1 VVSVDAVT
9 DDEVARL
16 RRELE
21 RLRSENHRLSRLLD
35 LRGQDTTPA
44 PEQLAAMATQGPVTM
59 ASPVPEK
66 LAFYASLFRTRR
78 DAYAK
83 RWENHRLG
91 TAGWSP
97 AVAGGWRRGMDRR
110 TAAYLPLTAEVVT
123 AHLVGDVF
131 MGLIPAELYE
141 LLRDVVGAL
150 SQGMAISIAPHNTM
164 LTTQE
169 AADLLNISRPTL
181 VRLLTDGEIPHSLRG
196 RHRRVLLRD
205 ILDYSERTRT
215 ERRRALDQMAA
226 DAEDDDLYEITLDS
240 PPSR

>member
-1 VVSVDAVT
+1 MSST
-9 DDEVARL
+9 L
-16 RRELE
+16 RERTVLPPENPAELV
-21 RLRSENHRLSRLLD
+21 RF
-35 LRGQDTTPA
+35 A
-44 PEQLAAMATQGPVTM
+44 
-59 ASPVPEK
+59 
-66 LAFYASLFRTRR
+66 
-78 DAYAK
+78 
-83 RWENHRLG
+83 
-91 TAGWSP
+91 
-97 AVAGGWRRGMDRR
+97 RGMAD
-110 TAAYLPLTAEVVT
+110 AEAPT
-123 AHLVGDVF
+123 RAKLVGPD
-131 MGLIPAELYE
+131 GSQLDIPAELYE

-150 SQGMAISIAPHNTM
+150 SQGMAVSIAPHNTM

-226 DAEDDDLYEITLDS
+226 AAEDDDLYEITLDS

>member
-1 VVSVDAVT
+1 MSSTLRERTVLPPENPADLVRFARGLADAEAPAQAKLVSPDG
-9 DDEVARL
+9 
-16 RRELE
+16 
-21 RLRSENHRLSRLLD
+21 SQLD
-35 LRGQDTTPA
+35 
-44 PEQLAAMATQGPVTM
+44 
-59 ASPVPEK
+59 
-66 LAFYASLFRTRR
+66 
-78 DAYAK
+78 
-83 RWENHRLG
+83 
-91 TAGWSP
+91 
-97 AVAGGWRRGMDRR
+97 
-110 TAAYLPLTAEVVT
+110 
-123 AHLVGDVF
+123 
-131 MGLIPAELYE
+131 IPAELYE